1 MKSFHKSK
9 LTQDLVINVP
19 KKKRF
24 LTLSYALTPGIGSI
38 IEERMTVTRLIS
50 NATRAFKITTNDSAS
65 GCS

>member
-50 NATRAFKITTNDSAS
+50 NATRTFNITTNDSGS
-65 GCS
+65 GCP

>member
-38 IEERMTVTRLIS
+38 IEEWMTVTRLIS
-50 NATRAFKITTNDSAS
+50 NATRAFNITTNDSGS